1 MSMKV
6 TEVSKRGS
14 TSKIKIKQKK
24 KNKNKNQRSEENL
37 LHLSMCI
44 SLKTKADLLVVW

>member
-1 MSMKV
+1 MKV

-14 TSKIKIKQKK
+14 TSKIKIKQEKK
-24 KNKNKNQRSEENL
+24 KKKKKNQRSEENL